1 MEYMDR
7 RDAKFEDL
15 KKFISEQRNLAEEF
29 VTAVSPEDTIIL
41 WGGGIALYWYNK
53 FFQKRGIQPSFI
65 IDKNPNQ
72 QGKVLYGMKVVSPAE
87 VLGMQ
92 NWDKAKFVV
101 TAPKYR
107 DEIINEIRQLFG
119 NVKIYS
125 FEAEIYYT
133 FIPDVKQYRE
143 YLLENFDTLRDMYY
157 EFSDEKSKDTLVAF
171 VKGRISAEQEYFIQA
186 MVPNQYFPKDI
197 IRLSADEVIVE
208 AGSNDGRTLKEMIDI
223 TNGKFKR
230 IYCFEPDRICIEM
243 LKKIITDSKKPIN
256 LVRKGVGASKSE
268 VRFKTDSIMG
278 GSRVVTDEDYDYKID
293 IIPIDDAIDEK
304 VTMMKM
310 DIEGLEFDA
319 LQGAERILRE
329 DMPKLAICVYH
340 EKEDIIRIWQYL
352 KSVQPKYKF
361 YLRHHN
367 WGATETVLYAVPQ
380 M

>member
-171 VKGRISAEQEYFIQA
+171 VKGRISAEQEYFIRT
-186 MVPNQYFPKDI
+186 MVPDQYFPKDI
-197 IRLSADEVIVE
+197 IQLSADEVIVE

-340 EKEDIIRIWQYL
+340 DKEDIIRIWQYL
-352 KSVQPKYKF
+352 KNVQPKYKF

-367 WGATETVLYAVPQ
+367 WGATETVLYALPEI
-380 M
+380 

>member
-7 RDAKFEDL
+7 RDAKFADL

-29 VTAVSPEDTIIL
+29 VAAVNPEDTIIL

-171 VKGRISAEQEYFIQA
+171 IKGRISAEQKYFIRT
-186 MVPNQYFPKDI
+186 MVPEQYFPKDI

-230 IYCFEPDRICIEM
+230 IYCFEPDRLCIEM
-243 LKKIITDSKKPIN
+243 LKKIITDSKKPIT

-268 VRFKTDSIMG
+268 VRFKTDSVMG

-293 IIPIDDAIDEK
+293 ITPIDDAIDEK

-340 EKEDIIRIWQYL
+340 DKEDIIRIWQYL
-352 KSVQPKYKF
+352 KNVQPKYKF

-367 WGATETVLYAVPQ
+367 WGATETVLYACPEI
-380 M
+380 

>member
-1 MEYMDR
+1 MECMDKS
-7 RDAKFEDL
+7 DVKFEDL

-29 VTAVSPEDTIIL
+29 VATASPEDTIIL

-53 FFQKRGIQPSFI
+53 FFQKRGIQPSLI

-72 QGKVLYGMKVVSPAE
+72 QGKTLYGMKVVSPTE
-87 VLGMQ
+87 VLGMK

-107 DEIINEIRQLFG
+107 DEIIKEIRQLFRD
-119 NVKIYS
+119 VKVYS

-157 EFSDEKSKDTLVAF
+157 ELNDERSKDTLVAF
-171 VKGRISAEQEYFIQA
+171 IKGRISAEQEYFIQA
-186 MVPNQYFPKDI
+186 MVPDQYFPKDI

-223 TNGKFKR
+223 TNGEFRK
-230 IYCFEPDRICIEM
+230 IYCFEPDKICIEM
-243 LKKIITDSKKPIN
+243 LEKIIADSKKPIT
-256 LVRKGVGASKSE
+256 LVGKGVGASKIE

-293 IIPIDDAIDEK
+293 ITPIDDEVDEK

>member
-223 TNGKFKR
+223 TNGEFRK

-243 LKKIITDSKKPIN
+243 LEKIIADSKKPIT
-256 LVRKGVGASKSE
+256 LVGKGVGASKSE

-293 IIPIDDAIDEK
+293 ITPIDDEVNEK